1 MKTKYNAASLVMSG
15 FMITTTLIPLS
26 IANKILFAVLFLWN
40 FLSFLKS
47 KIFAKNY
54 IISALA
60 INSIFVYGY
69 LMSFLN
75 PCDQELAK
83 QFVLTSLIL
92 FLIHFII
99 NFGIDFNKACEEC
112 GQLMLFFTFLIVLSE
127 WFPNVPFL
135 SQVSSYINSMNQVA
149 ISERDF
155 LVENV
160 VNTIAFS
167 TVSFF
172 YVPLCIVV
180 FRIHEKWN
188 WKDIVRFLLYSTA
201 IILSGSR
208 GIILAAVLFLAI
220 QYIKT
225 GLARSKIAATL
236 LAVFIL
242 IPVGDYLLNQTLV
255 FSQEEVS
262 NKTKIGHFNGYINQI
277 TWQNALFGKGL
288 GSYYDSFGKDGS
300 SAHTELTPVDL
311 ARYFGIPLALA
322 VFGFMLFPN
331 TFWDRYPSHSGSA
344 RIAFVIYICLSAT
357 NPVLIN
363 SSGMLVV
370 LWYWTN
376 YYYKPKA
383 NRLG

>member
-1 MKTKYNAASLVMSG
+1 MSG

-40 FLSFLKS
+40 FVSFLQP
-47 KIFAKNY
+47 KIFSKNY

-75 PCDQELAK
+75 PCDRELAK

-112 GQLMLFFTFLIVLSE
+112 GQFMLFFTFLIVLSE
-127 WFPNVPFL
+127 KYPNVPFL

-155 LVENV
+155 LVGNV

-167 TVSFF
+167 TVPFF
-172 YVPLCIVV
+172 YVPWCIVV

-188 WKDIVRFLLYSTA
+188 LKDMVRIFLYSAA

-208 GIILAAVLFLAI
+208 GVIIGSLLILAIHYIKSCSVNLRVLTIILAAA
-220 QYIKT
+220 
-225 GLARSKIAATL
+225 
-236 LAVFIL
+236 IL
-242 IPVGDYLLNQTLV
+242 IPSVYYLINYTFV
-255 FSQEEVS
+255 FSQDEVS
-262 NKTKIGHFNGYINQI
+262 NKIKIGHLKGYINQLS
-277 TWQNALFGKGL
+277 WQNTIFGNGL
-288 GSYYDSFGKDGS
+288 GSYYYSFGKDDS
-300 SAHTELTPVDL
+300 VAHTELTPIDL
-311 ARYFGIPLALA
+311 ARYLGIPLALA

-331 TFWDRYPSHSGSA
+331 TVANKYSSQGGIF
-344 RIAFVIYICLSAT
+344 RIAFFIYIIISMT
-357 NPVLIN
+357 NPVLNN
-363 SSGMLVV
+363 SVGMLVV
-370 LWYWTN
+370 LWYWSN
-376 YYYKPKA
+376 SYYNSATY
-383 NRLG
+383 RFR